1 MLRIV
6 ADENIPFLNEFFG
19 HFGEIVS
26 LPGRAMHAQD
36 VKSADVLLVRSVTK
50 VNRQLLQSSQV
61 KFVGTCTIGVDH
73 LDADYLNEQKIVTA
87 SAPGCNAGGV
97 VQYVLSAL
105 ARVKPQWLN
114 AKIGVVGCGNV
125 GGRLYRVLSAAG
137 VNVCAFDP
145 FKHHNDVRWVQWDEL
160 LSCDIICVHTPL
172 TRVGTSPTYHL
183 FNEAALAQLEP
194 GTLLLN
200 AGRGEVI
207 DNVALS
213 NRLQQKQD
221 LIIVLDVWEG
231 EPDILVPLMDQ
242 VALGT
247 PHIAGYSYE
256 GRINGSLM
264 IHRALGEFLK
274 IGKAKLDEHE
284 AQVMAQALGNSECLH
299 FNDLNN
305 SLLSIYD
312 VARDDAQLRALV
324 KRDGTS
330 RLGFDLLR
338 KNYPKRR
345 ELSHYVIS
353 PQAPFVNSLR
363 ALGFSV

>member
-19 HFGEIVS
+19 HFGEITS
-26 LPGRAMHAQD
+26 LPGRAMRTQD
-36 VKSADVLLVRSVTK
+36 LKAADVLLVRSVTR
-50 VNRQLLQSSQV
+50 VNQQLLQSSQV

-105 ARVKPQWLN
+105 ARVKPQWIN
-114 AKIGVVGCGNV
+114 AKIGIVGCGNV

-145 FKHHNDVRWVQWDEL
+145 FKHNSDIRWVQWDEL

-172 TRVGTSPTYHL
+172 TRASTAPTLHL
-183 FNEAALAQLEP
+183 FNEVALAQLKP

-207 DNVALS
+207 DNVALL

-221 LIIVLDVWEG
+221 LMVVLDVWEG
-231 EPDILVPLMDQ
+231 EPDILAPLMEQ

-256 GRINGSLM
+256 GRVNGSLM

-274 IGKAKLDEHE
+274 VDKTKLDEHE
-284 AQVMAQALGNSECLH
+284 AQVMAEALGGTECLN
-299 FNDLNN
+299 FTDLND
-305 SLLSIYD
+305 SLVSIYD

-324 KRDGTS
+324 TKEGTS

-353 PQAPFVNSLR
+353 PQTPFVESLR